1 MGRARW
7 NEITNVPLGS
17 AGVVAAEAAG
27 FIKVANQN
35 CISIQM
41 VEGNGARPAYIL
53 FTKDNENINNTVCTQ
68 VQNSE
73 PLKAYF
79 SSKVTGTDNNDA
91 NKGYIAI
98 GSSTSVY
105 GSAAATKPAAATKK

>member
-1 MGRARW
+1 M
-7 NEITNVPLGS
+7 PLGS
-17 AGVVAAEAAG
+17 AGVVAAEAAA

-68 VQNSE
+68 VQNSA
-73 PLKAYF
+73 PLQAYF
-79 SSKVTGTDNNDA
+79 ISRVESVNTTAIQGA
-91 NKGYIAI
+91 MAI
-98 GSSTSVY
+98 GSSIKLVR
-105 GSAAATKPAAATKK
+105 